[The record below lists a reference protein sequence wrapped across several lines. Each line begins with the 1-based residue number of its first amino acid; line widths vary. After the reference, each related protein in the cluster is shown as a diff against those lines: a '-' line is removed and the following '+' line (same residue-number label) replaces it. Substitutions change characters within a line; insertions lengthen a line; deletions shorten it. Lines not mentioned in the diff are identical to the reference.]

1 MTENTQV
8 LAGAGRGRG
17 GSSLPVICRCGEQRR
32 DDGSSQD
39 RLQLLAAGRHAAGG
53 AGFLLCA

>member
-1 MTENTQV
+1 MTENIQV
-8 LAGAGRGRG
+8 LAGAGGC
-17 GSSLPVICRCGEQRR
+17 SLPVICRCGEQRR